1 MLAPNQQVPERLELL
16 PAARVGDVAYA
27 APPIVL
33 GGRAA
38 EDGTPSVEVPIR
50 PPVTVLQ
57 LAGQQPGRFEDHMP
71 RVVQVPITVQQSV
84 LGFHATVQSSV
95 WVRGEDV
102 ERRRLDSLR
111 DRP

>member
-16 PAARVGDVAYA
+16 PTARVGDVTYA

-57 LAGQQPGRFEDHMP
+57 LARQQPGRLEDHMS
-71 RVVQVPITVQQSV
+71 RVVKIPITAQQSV
-84 LGFHATVQSSV
+84 LGFHATVQ
-95 WVRGEDV
+95 RGVGMRGADG
-102 ERRRLDSLR
+102 ERLRPDPRR
-111 DRP
+111 